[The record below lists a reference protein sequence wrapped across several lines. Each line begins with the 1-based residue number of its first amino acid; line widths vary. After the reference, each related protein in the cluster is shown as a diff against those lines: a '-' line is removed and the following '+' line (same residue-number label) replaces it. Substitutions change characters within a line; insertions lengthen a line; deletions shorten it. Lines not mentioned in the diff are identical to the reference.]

1 MNILITGGAGFIGSN
16 LASKLSEQK
25 HNVTVIDC
33 KLEGSGYNDFNL
45 RDIDVNFIKADMREF
60 NNPKLVKNQDIIF
73 NLSAHLSHT
82 GSMKNPLLD
91 CDINIRASLNLL
103 ELCRKSEFKGRVVY
117 TGTRGQYGRPKYLPV
132 DEKHPMT
139 PEDING
145 LNKQLAENYHIFY
158 HKKFNIDTVC
168 ARLTNIYGP
177 KHQMKHGEQG
187 ILNFFIRKA
196 MDNETI
202 TLFNGAQKR
211 DFLYI
216 DDCINALIKL
226 SQSKYNDVFNVGCGT
241 GISLK
246 RAVEVL
252 NEILPCAVRFEL
264 EPEEWKK
271 VEVGNFF
278 MDIKK
283 IRKIGWS
290 PSTNLKTGMEKTI
303 EFYKQNKRYYW

>member
-1 MNILITGGAGFIGSN
+1 MVSAKHGLVEMNILITGGAGFIGSN

-103 ELCRKSEFKGRVVY
+103 ELCRKSEFKGRVFY
-117 TGTRGQYGRPKYLPV
+117 T
-132 DEKHPMT
+132 
-139 PEDING
+139 
-145 LNKQLAENYHIFY
+145 
-158 HKKFNIDTVC
+158 DT
-168 ARLTNIYGP
+168 
-177 KHQMKHGEQG
+177 GEQG
-187 ILNFFIRKA
+187 ILNFFKRKT
-196 MDNETI
+196 MDKETI